1 MFSLAKVKPEALTH
15 VGIAVTDLE
24 KAIFDYSALLDFDTI
39 ERMEVS
45 GEGVKVAMLKTGTS
59 ELELLCPT
67 KEDNAIAKFI
77 RERGEGI
84 HHIAIRVP
92 DVADAMEKAKRIGMR
107 VLDEKPRTGAR
118 GAKAAFVH
126 PKSFHG
132 VLLEF
137 YDR

>member
-1 MFSLAKVKPEALTH
+1 MVRINPTGITH

-24 KAIFDYSALLDFDTI
+24 KAIDDYSALFDFEAI
-39 ERMEVS
+39 ERNDVS
-45 GEGVKVAMLKTGTS
+45 SEGVKVAMLKTGVS

-67 KEDNAIAKFI
+67 KEDGPIAKFI
-77 RERGEGI
+77 REKGEGI

-92 DVADAMEKAKRIGMR
+92 DVPNAIEAAKALGLR
-107 VLDEKPRTGAR
+107 VLDDKPRKGAR

>member
-1 MFSLAKVKPEALTH
+1 MVKINPTGITH

-24 KAIFDYSALLDFDTI
+24 KAIDDYSALFDFEAI
-39 ERMEVS
+39 ERNEVS
-45 GEGVKVAMLKTGTS
+45 SEGVKVAMLKTGAS

-67 KEDNAIAKFI
+67 KEDGPIAKFI
-77 RERGEGI
+77 REKGEGI

-92 DVADAMEKAKRIGMR
+92 DVPNAIEAAKALGLR
-107 VLDEKPRTGAR
+107 VLDDKPRKGAR

>member
-1 MFSLAKVKPEALTH
+1 MLTVKVKPEAVTH
-15 VGIAVTDLE
+15 VGIAVADLE
-24 KAIFDYSALLDFDTI
+24 KAISDYSALFDFDNV

-45 GEGVKVAMLKTGTS
+45 GEGVKVAMLRTGTS

-67 KEDNAIAKFI
+67 REDNTIAKFI
-77 RERGEGI
+77 HERGEGI

-92 DVADAMEKAKRIGMR
+92 DVADAMEKAKAIGMKI
-107 VLDEKPRTGAR
+107 LDVKPRIGAR